1 MRLAAIDIGSN
12 AVRCLISEVD
22 HHYARPLKLKL
33 LRIPLRLGMDTFTR
47 GRISP
52 KKRADLIRTLQIYQ
66 LLMEVYEVE
75 DYRACATS
83 AVRDAA
89 NATEIV
95 TEIRELTG
103 IQIEVIDGKE
113 EASIVFETHI
123 SQHLN
128 PDRSYLYIDV
138 GGGSTDVTLFPRGD
152 RKVYNSFN
160 IGTVRLMMNKVDPA
174 EWERLR
180 QWLASHTGGEKL
192 IGVGSGGNINTIF
205 QLSRRKSGAL
215 LSYEFIS
222 GFCREINEMKL
233 TERMR
238 KYGLKPDRADVI
250 GHACK
255 IFTSIM
261 EWTGIRK
268 MKVPQI
274 GLADGII
281 QLLAEKHG
289 YHPKGPP
296 VGLRNAGKIIE

>member
-12 AVRCLISEVD
+12 AVRCLISEVNQD
-22 HHYARPLKLKL
+22 YARPLKLKL
-33 LRIPLRLGMDTFTR
+33 LRIPIRLGMDTFTR
-47 GRISP
+47 GHICP
-52 KKRADLIRTLQIYQ
+52 VKRADLIRTLQIYQ
-66 LLMEVYEVE
+66 LLMEIYKVE

-83 AVRDAA
+83 AVRDAS
-89 NATEIV
+89 NADEIV
-95 TEIRELTG
+95 SEIRQLTG
-103 IQIEVIDGKE
+103 IEIEVIDGKE

-138 GGGSTDVTLFPRGD
+138 GGGSTDLTLFARGGE
-152 RKVYNSFN
+152 KVYNSFN
-160 IGTVRLMMNKVDPA
+160 IGTVRLMMGKVSDS
-174 EWERLR
+174 EWNRMKD
-180 QWLASHTGGEKL
+180 WLASNAGDERL

-205 QLSRRKSGAL
+205 QISRRKSGAPL
-215 LSYEFIS
+215 TYEFIS
-222 GFCREINEMKL
+222 GFCSEINALDL
-233 TERMR
+233 TGRMR
-238 KYGLKPDRADVI
+238 KYGMKPDRADVI
-250 GHACK
+250 GYACK

-289 YHPKGPP
+289 YNPKGPP
-296 VGLRNAGKIIE
+296 VGWRSVGKIIE

>member
-33 LRIPLRLGMDTFTR
+33 LRIPVRLGMDTFTR
-47 GRISP
+47 GHISP
-52 KKRADLIRTLQIYQ
+52 EKRADLIRTLQIYQ
-66 LLMEVYEVE
+66 LLMEIYKVE

-89 NATEIV
+89 NAGEIV
-95 TEIRELTG
+95 REIRQLTG
-103 IQIEVIDGKE
+103 IEIEVIDGKE

-128 PDRSYLYIDV
+128 PERSYLYIDV
-138 GGGSTDVTLFPRGD
+138 GGGSTDLTLFARGGE
-152 RKVYNSFN
+152 KVYNSFN
-160 IGTVRLMMNKVDPA
+160 IGTVRLMTGKVPDT
-174 EWERLR
+174 EWERMR
-180 QWLASHTGGEKL
+180 KWLASNAGDERLT
-192 IGVGSGGNINTIF
+192 GVGSGGNINSIF

-215 LSYEFIS
+215 LSYEFIA
-222 GFCREINEMKL
+222 GFCKEIHALDLNG
-233 TERMR
+233 RMR

-250 GHACK
+250 GHACR

-261 EWTGIRK
+261 EWAGIRK

-289 YHPKGPP
+289 YRPKGPP
-296 VGLRNAGKIIE
+296 VGWRNAGKIIE